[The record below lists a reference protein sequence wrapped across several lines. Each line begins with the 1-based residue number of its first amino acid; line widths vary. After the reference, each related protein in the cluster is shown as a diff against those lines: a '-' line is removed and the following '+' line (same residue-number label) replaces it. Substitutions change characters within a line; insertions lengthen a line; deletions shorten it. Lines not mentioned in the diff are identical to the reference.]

1 MRKIPLYL
9 LLATSLL
16 LITIP
21 LVSACDYCCGCA
33 HTIQVIPVD
42 STYTGDPIVT
52 TSPANLMIFHTGN
65 GPIENVWLLIVL
77 NEPTYNTLNEITIN
91 GTTFMTQENFTLVE
105 EWRHKIPSI
114 LPNFWTDYPGSL
126 CRYEVAAIKDK
137 MDEKGN
143 PIYYGVNYFLP
154 EITTSATYFTL
165 AVDLDA
171 PADLKALI
179 IGLGRYDCD
188 IDWNCFEF
196 DDDCHEECHHIDCNC
211 YHPLNRGSS
220 FSKSTFVVPEIATIA
235 LAAAPFSALGLY
247 AIKRRK
253 K

>member
-1 MRKIPLYL
+1 MRKFALCL
-9 LLATSLL
+9 LFTTSLL
-16 LITIP
+16 LIAIP
-21 LVSACDYCCGCA
+21 LVSACGDCLGCA
-33 HTIQVIPVD
+33 HTIKVIPVD

-77 NEPTYNTLNEITIN
+77 NEPTYNALNEITIN
-91 GTTFMTQENFTLVE
+91 DTTFMTKENFTLVE
-105 EWRHKIPSI
+105 AWPHKIPPL

-126 CRYEVAAIKDK
+126 CQYEIAAIKDK

-154 EITTSATYFTL
+154 QITTSATYFTL
-165 AVDLDA
+165 AVNLDA

-179 IGLGRYDCD
+179 IGLGRYDHD
-188 IDWNCFEF
+188 HNWNCFDF
-196 DDDCHEECHHIDCNC
+196 DDDSCEECFHVECNC
-211 YHPLNRGSS
+211 GHPFNRCSS
-220 FSKSTFVVPEIATIA
+220 FSKSTFVVPEIATLA
-235 LAAAPFSALGLY
+235 LAASPFSALGIY
-247 AIKRRK
+247 AVKRRK